1 MTTAIQRRTK
11 TTRQVL
17 GGAAAV
23 ALSATVTLAFTST
36 KASAFDIGGLIGTAM
51 ALQMGPYHGGYS
63 SGGHSRTHVASH
75 DSDSSDHGNSS
86 VERDA
91 RDPVGTTPPAVKSD
105 NHVVAGRAQ
114 KTQGPSS
121 SSGGIAQASVH
132 DASERDAAAG
142 QVASAG
148 RSFDDAPAFNPS
160 R

>member
-1 MTTAIQRRTK
+1 MTTAILRRTK

-17 GGAAAV
+17 GAV
-23 ALSATVTLAFTST
+23 AISATITLAFTPT

-51 ALQMGPYHGGYS
+51 ALQMGHYHGGYS

-75 DSDSSDHGNSS
+75 DSDSSDRGNGG

-91 RDPVGTTPPAVKSD
+91 RDPVGTTPPSGKSD
-105 NHVVAGRAQ
+105 NHVVAGRAP

-121 SSGGIAQASVH
+121 SSGGLAQ
-132 DASERDAAAG
+132 ASERDAAAG

-148 RSFDDAPAFNPS
+148 KSFDDAPAFNPS